1 MIGQLKAALAGADA
15 RSEDGSGR
23 QNSQTDDPAA
33 GETVTAVDPFRPAP
47 YVVQDPEEDRVHMD
61 QIFGI
66 LSNQRRRYVL
76 TYLTMTEGTVTLSDL
91 AERIAAWECEK
102 DIDGLNSQERKRV
115 YVSLYQGHLPKMADA
130 GAIAYDSD
138 RGTVEPGEQFH
149 HFTHYLRGDA

>member
-1 MIGQLKAALAGADA
+1 MWTRSSSGSWTTYGAG
-15 RSEDGSGR
+15 RKGSTAVTV
-23 QNSQTDDPAA
+23 SPAA
-33 GETVTAVDPFRPAP
+33 GSS
-47 YVVQDPEEDRVHMD
+47 VVQDPEEDRVHMD